1 MNLSMN
7 RRLFLRALGAGALGI
22 AAGCDFSLED
32 GIFNPCLTEPT
43 PKRLLDNAVVTA
55 SWQGIDAAK
64 LWDCHVHVAGVGDGN
79 TGVWITP
86 EMMSPLHPWQSL
98 QRRFYLNASCTE
110 REGRVDED
118 FVTRLLQCL
127 DVFPS
132 GAKVMLLAF
141 DFHYDEHGERRE
153 DLSAFFIPNRYAAML
168 AQRFPDRLEWICSVH
183 PYRPDAVD
191 ELNWSAGQG
200 ARAVKW
206 LPSAM
211 GMDPASPKCDRFY
224 QALVSLKL
232 PLLSHGGEEKA
243 VHGASLS
250 ELNNPL
256 RLRRP
261 MDQGVRVIVAHCAS
275 LGENIDIDRGPNGP
289 DVDGFVLFER
299 LMNEPR
305 YQGRL
310 YGDISAVTQANRT
323 ESVLSTLIRRVEW
336 HPRLIDGS
344 DYPLPGVMPLFSL
357 RRFVRQQFL
366 TDTQAQVL
374 SEIRPYNPL
383 LFGFVLKRSLVSDG
397 QRFTPVVFESRRV
410 FEVDYFEPKNL

>member
-1 MNLSMN
+1 MAGN
-7 RRLFLRALGAGALGI
+7 RCG
-22 AAGCDFSLED
+22 E
-32 GIFNPCLTEPT
+32 T
-43 PKRLLDNAVVTA
+43 
-55 SWQGIDAAK
+55 
-64 LWDCHVHVAGVGDGN
+64 WDCHVHVAGVGDGN

-224 QALVSLKL
+224 QALVSLNL
-232 PLLSHGGEEKA
+232 PLLTHGGEEKA
-243 VHGASLS
+243 VHGGSLS

-261 MDQGVRVIVAHCAS
+261 
-275 LGENIDIDRGPNGP
+275 NGP
-289 DVDGFVLFER
+289 GGTSHSR
-299 LMNEPR
+299 
-305 YQGRL
+305 
-310 YGDISAVTQANRT
+310 
-323 ESVLSTLIRRVEW
+323 
-336 HPRLIDGS
+336 
-344 DYPLPGVMPLFSL
+344 SL
-357 RRFVRQQFL
+357 RIPGGKHRYRPR
-366 TDTQAQVL
+366 TQRAGCRWVCAL
-374 SEIRPYNPL
+374 RAPY
-383 LFGFVLKRSLVSDG
+383 
-397 QRFTPVVFESRRV
+397 E
-410 FEVDYFEPKNL
+410 

>member
-1 MNLSMN
+1 
-7 RRLFLRALGAGALGI
+7 
-22 AAGCDFSLED
+22 
-32 GIFNPCLTEPT
+32 
-43 PKRLLDNAVVTA
+43 
-55 SWQGIDAAK
+55 
-64 LWDCHVHVAGVGDGN
+64 
-79 TGVWITP
+79 
-86 EMMSPLHPWQSL
+86 L

-110 REGRVDED
+110 REGKVDED

-141 DFHYDEHGERRE
+141 DFHYDEQGERQE
-153 DLSAFFIPNRYAAML
+153 DMSAFFIPNRYAATL

-183 PYRPDAVD
+183 PYRPDAID
-191 ELNWSAGQG
+191 ELNWSARQG

-224 QALVSLKL
+224 QALVSLNL
-232 PLLSHGGEEKA
+232 PLLTHAGEEKA
-243 VHGASLS
+243 VHGGSLS

-256 RLRRP
+256 RFRRP
-261 MDQGVRVIVAHCAS
+261 LDQGVRVIIAHCAS
-275 LGENIDIDRGPNGP
+275 LGEDIDIDRGPNGP
-289 DVDGFVLFER
+289 RVEGFELFQR
-299 LMNEPR
+299 LMDEPR

-310 YGDISAVTQANRT
+310 FGDISAVTQANRT
-323 ESVLSTLIRRVEW
+323 ESILTTLIRRVEW
-336 HPRLIDGS
+336 HPRLINGS

-357 RRFVRQQFL
+357 RRFVNQRFL
-366 TDTQAQVL
+366 TDSQAQVL

-383 LFGFVLKRSLVSDG
+383 LFDFVLKRSLVSGG